1 MGRLWLETHEYAFL
15 PPKSAKIRL
24 SSSNSSSLVVPSSSW
39 RLRDAARASRLPLRS
54 TGGCSAAHL
63 ETWSAVKVCSSRP
76 TCVPGLSLAARGLA
90 RGACQ
95 QRPSRGGL
103 LAALA
108 ALLRR
113 GAGGRA
119 HGVGGRRRFTARCPL
134 RSCDTSPTS
143 YGPWLVGA
151 RVGRAARAA
160 AQNLLRPPT
169 VSLRSKRKYSTN
181 YGFISRLCIHKSG

>member
-39 RLRDAARASRLPLRS
+39 RLRDAARASRLPLHS

-90 RGACQ
+90 RGARQ
-95 QRPSRGGL
+95 HGPSRAGL
-103 LAALA
+103 LAALP

-119 HGVGGRRRFTARCPL
+119 HRVGGGRWFSARCPL
-134 RSCDTSPTS
+134 RSYDTLPDA
-143 YGPWLVGA
+143 YGLWASGA
-151 RVGRAARAA
+151 PVGRRAGSGGA
-160 AQNLLRPPT
+160 T
-169 VSLRSKRKYSTN
+169 VSGVFVR
-181 YGFISRLCIHKSG
+181 

>member
-1 MGRLWLETHEYAFL
+1 MNTHFYRQN
-15 PPKSAKIRL
+15 PPKSASAARTAR
-24 SSSNSSSLVVPSSSW
+24 PW
-39 RLRDAARASRLPLRS
+39 PCPARAGALRDAARASRLPLRS

-90 RGACQ
+90 RGARQ
-95 QRPSRGGL
+95 QGPSRAGL

-119 HGVGGRRRFTARCPL
+119 HRVGGGRRFSARFPL
-134 RSCDTSPTS
+134 KLHDSLRGT
-143 YGPWLVGA
+143 YGLW
-151 RVGRAARAA
+151 AARWRVIPG
-160 AQNLLRPPT
+160 QGVRIENRRPPPA
-169 VSLRSKRKYSTN
+169 SKV
-181 YGFISRLCIHKSG
+181 

>member
-1 MGRLWLETHEYAFL
+1 MNTHFYRQN
-15 PPKSAKIRL
+15 PPKSASAARTAR
-24 SSSNSSSLVVPSSSW
+24 PW
-39 RLRDAARASRLPLRS
+39 PCPARAGALRDAARASRLPLRS

-90 RGACQ
+90 RGARQ
-95 QRPSRGGL
+95 QGPSRAGL

-119 HGVGGRRRFTARCPL
+119 HRVGGGRWFSARCPL

-151 RVGRAARAA
+151 RVGRRVRAA
-160 AQNLLRPPT
+160 AQNQLDPPT
-169 VSLRSKRKYSTN
+169 LIKSEIQTKVP
-181 YGFISRLCIHKSG
+181 YGWCDN